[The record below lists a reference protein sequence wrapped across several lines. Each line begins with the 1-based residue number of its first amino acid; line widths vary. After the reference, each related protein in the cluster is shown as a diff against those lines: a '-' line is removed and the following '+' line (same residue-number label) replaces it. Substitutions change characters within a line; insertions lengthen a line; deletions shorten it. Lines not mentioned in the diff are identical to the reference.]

1 MTTQVRDVRTAK
13 KGLLIEEPLLRKAHL
28 DQRVRV
34 VVLESEIRILPAEED
49 WEQVL
54 NELAGCLGEEPVQ
67 DYDFEFKLEG
77 FYEAR

>member
-67 DYDFEFKLEG
+67 DYDFEFK
-77 FYEAR
+77 ARGLL

>member
-77 FYEAR
+77 FYEA